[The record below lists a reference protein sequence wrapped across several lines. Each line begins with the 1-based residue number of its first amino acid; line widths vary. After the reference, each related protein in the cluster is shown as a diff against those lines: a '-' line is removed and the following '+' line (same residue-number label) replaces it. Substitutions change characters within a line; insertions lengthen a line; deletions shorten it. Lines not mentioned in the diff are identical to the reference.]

1 MTKET
6 RSNSN
11 PLFAQKHNYHHH
23 RFFLKLAV
31 SCLLVGLTVRLL
43 FTDSFS
49 LSSVVHNPPP
59 LANAIPNSPFL
70 SFPPP
75 PPPSY
80 SADFPVN
87 QTQAS
92 PQDWVPDLNG
102 PRYTNESC
110 RVIQDHQNCMKNGRP
125 DSGYLYWRWN
135 PRGCE
140 LPKFSPRKFLDM
152 MRDKSWAFIGD
163 SISRNHV
170 QSLLC
175 LLSQVCVADLLLYQ
189 LAAHDLCV
197 VQVEAADAVYHDEE
211 YKSRI
216 WKFPSHNFTLSTL
229 WSPFLVKADI
239 FEDINGVSSSEPQLY
254 LDVVDDKW
262 TSQYKNFDYVVIA
275 GGKWFLKTAIYHE
288 NNTVTGCYKCHGK
301 NLTDQGFQHAYS
313 KALQQAFDFMTHSEH
328 KPVVFFRTTTPDHFE
343 YGEWFSGG
351 YCNRTLPFKEE
362 QIHVRYEDSV
372 LRSIE
377 LEEFDRAKNASPNF
391 KLLDTTGLSL
401 LRPDGHPG
409 PYRYFH
415 PLLNSTVQND
425 CLHWCLPGPIDS
437 WNDILLQMLII

>member
-92 PQDWVPDLNG
+92 PQDAVECDLFVGDWVPDLNG

-175 LLSQVCVADLLLYQ
+175 LLS
-189 LAAHDLCV
+189 
-197 VQVEAADAVYHDEE
+197 QVEAADAVYHDEE